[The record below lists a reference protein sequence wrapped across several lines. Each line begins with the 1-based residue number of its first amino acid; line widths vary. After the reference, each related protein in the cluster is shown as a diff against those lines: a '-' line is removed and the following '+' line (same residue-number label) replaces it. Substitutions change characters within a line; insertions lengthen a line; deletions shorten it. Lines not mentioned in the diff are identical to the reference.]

1 MTNWIPPKAHY
12 VQDHAAH
19 DAEAR
24 EATDKLYAELQKQY
38 DILKGHGLLVSKSDT
53 WIEVKRGPM
62 EFISITFN
70 FDLKGR
76 SRVINYIEMRLH
88 NKSSFD
94 RDTAEAGIDIF
105 KTQFRDALDSFYKHL
120 PMFNALGLA

>member
-24 EATDKLYAELQKQY
+24 EATNKLYAELEKQ
-38 DILKGHGLLVSKSDT
+38 DHILKGHGLRVCKSDT
-53 WIEVKRGPM
+53 WIEVKRGSR

-70 FDLKGR
+70 FDLEGR
-76 SRVINYIEMRLH
+76 SRVVNYIEMYLH

-94 RDTAEAGIDIF
+94 RDTADAGIDIF
-105 KTQFRDALDSFYKHL
+105 KTQFRDALDEFYKHL

>member
-1 MTNWIPPKAHY
+1 MTNWLPPKAHY
-12 VQDHAAH
+12 FKDHAAH

-24 EATDKLYAELQKQY
+24 EATHKLYAELEKQ
-38 DILKGHGLLVSKSDT
+38 DHILKGHGLLVSKSDT

-70 FDLKGR
+70 FDLEGR
-76 SRVINYIEMRLH
+76 SRVVNYIEMQLH

-94 RDTAEAGIDIF
+94 KDTADAGIDIF